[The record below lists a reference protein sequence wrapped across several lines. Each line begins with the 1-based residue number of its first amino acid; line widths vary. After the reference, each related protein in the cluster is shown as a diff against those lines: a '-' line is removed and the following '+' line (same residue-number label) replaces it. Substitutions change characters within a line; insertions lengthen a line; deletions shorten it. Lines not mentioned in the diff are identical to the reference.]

1 MSTMNNQT
9 TSLANAKATR
19 IPTTAQ
25 NRRGGGKYSVN
36 LVCAKGNRK
45 SLTVSKKLAEELA
58 LKNDVYIT
66 VYADNGLIALSSAAI
81 DEDSVSYSFSND
93 KDRIVYNA
101 ALAYFLA
108 DTFDLDYEKHTSHSF
123 NNIVFDTIQ
132 GNKAA
137 IVTMTAQASGVN
149 TPAPL
154 AEQEADNDNHMDD

>member
-25 NRRGGGKYSVN
+25 TRRGGKYSVN

-58 LKNDVYIT
+58 LTSDVYIT

-81 DEDSVSYSFSND
+81 DEDSASYSFSND

-123 NNIVFDTIQ
+123 NNVMFDTIQ
-132 GNKAA
+132 GIKAA
-137 IVTMTAQASGVN
+137 IVVMNAQANGVTAP
-149 TPAPL
+149 TPHI
-154 AEQEADNDNHMDD
+154 EQEADNDSKFDD

>member
-1 MSTMNNQT
+1 MNNQT

-108 DTFDLDYEKHTSHSF
+108 DTFDL
-123 NNIVFDTIQ
+123 
-132 GNKAA
+132 A
-137 IVTMTAQASGVN
+137 
-149 TPAPL
+149 
-154 AEQEADNDNHMDD
+154 

>member
-1 MSTMNNQT
+1 MSNIKNQT
-9 TSLANAKATR
+9 TCLANAKATR
-19 IPTTAQ
+19 IPTAAQ
-25 NRRGGGKYSVN
+25 TKRGGKYSVN

-58 LKNDVYIT
+58 LTTDVYIT
-66 VYADNGLIALSSAAI
+66 VYAENGWIALSPAAI
-81 DEDSVSYSFSND
+81 DEDSVSYSFSNG

-123 NNIVFDTIQ
+123 SNVVFATLQ
-132 GNKAA
+132 GIKTA
-137 IVTMTAQASGVN
+137 IVVMTAQSSGVT

-154 AEQEADNDNHMDD
+154 AEQEADNDSKLND

>member
-1 MSTMNNQT
+1 MSNIKNQT
-9 TSLANAKATR
+9 TCLANAKATR

-25 NRRGGGKYSVN
+25 TKRGGKYSVN

-58 LKNDVYIT
+58 LTTDVYVT
-66 VYADNGLIALSSAAI
+66 VYADNGWIALSPAAI

-108 DTFDLDYEKHTSHSF
+108 ETFELDYEKHTSYSF
-123 NNIVFDTIQ
+123 SNVVFDTIQ
-132 GNKAA
+132 GIKTA
-137 IVTMTAQASGVN
+137 IVVMNAQASGVT

-154 AEQEADNDNHMDD
+154 AEQEADNDCDLDD

>member
-1 MSTMNNQT
+1 MSNIKNQT
-9 TSLANAKATR
+9 TCLANAKATR

-25 NRRGGGKYSVN
+25 TKRGGKYSVN

-58 LKNDVYIT
+58 LTTDVYVT
-66 VYADNGLIALSSAAI
+66 VYADNGWIALSPAAI

-108 DTFDLDYEKHTSHSF
+108 ETFELDYAKHTSYSF
-123 NNIVFDTIQ
+123 SNVVFDTIQ
-132 GNKAA
+132 GIKAA
-137 IVTMTAQASGVN
+137 IVVMNAQTSGAN

-154 AEQEADNDNHMDD
+154 AEQEADNDSKLND

>member
-25 NRRGGGKYSVN
+25 TRRGGKYSVN

-58 LKNDVYIT
+58 LTTGVYIT
-66 VYADNGLIALSSAAI
+66 VYADNGWIALSPAEI

-101 ALAYFLA
+101 ALVHFLA
-108 DTFDLDYEKHTSHSF
+108 ETFGLDYENCTSHSF
-123 NNIVFDTIQ
+123 GNIVFNTFQ
-132 GNKAA
+132 GIKTA
-137 IVTMTAQASGVN
+137 IVIMTAQASGAN
-149 TPAPL
+149 TPALL
-154 AEQEADNDNHMDD
+154 AEQEADNDSKFDD

>member
-25 NRRGGGKYSVN
+25 TRGGKYSVN

-58 LKNDVYIT
+58 LTTGVYIT
-66 VYADNGLIALSSAAI
+66 VYADNGWIALSPAEI

-101 ALAYFLA
+101 ALVHFLA
-108 DTFDLDYEKHTSHSF
+108 ETFGLDYENCTSHSF
-123 NNIVFDTIQ
+123 GNIVFNTFQ
-132 GNKAA
+132 GIKTA
-137 IVTMTAQASGVN
+137 IVIMTAQASGVN

-154 AEQEADNDNHMDD
+154 AEQEADNDSKFDD

>member
-25 NRRGGGKYSVN
+25 TRRGGKYSVN

-58 LKNDVYIT
+58 LTTGVYIT
-66 VYADNGLIALSSAAI
+66 VYADNGWIALSPAEI

-101 ALAYFLA
+101 ALVHFLA
-108 DTFDLDYEKHTSHSF
+108 EAFGLDYENCTSHSF
-123 NNIVFDTIQ
+123 GNIVFNTFQ
-132 GNKAA
+132 GIKTA
-137 IVTMTAQASGVN
+137 IVIMTAQASGVN

-154 AEQEADNDNHMDD
+154 AEQEADNDSKFDD

>member
-1 MSTMNNQT
+1 MSNIITC
-9 TSLANAKATR
+9 LADAKATR

-25 NRRGGGKYSVN
+25 TKRGGKYSVN

-58 LKNDVYIT
+58 LTTVVYVT
-66 VYADNGLIALSSAAI
+66 VYAENGCIALSPAAI

-108 DTFDLDYEKHTSHSF
+108 DTFGLDYEKHTSHSF
-123 NNIVFDTIQ
+123 GNVVFDTLQ
-132 GNKAA
+132 GIKTA
-137 IVTMTAQASGVN
+137 IVVMNAKSSGVN
-149 TPAPL
+149 TSAL
-154 AEQEADNDNHMDD
+154 LTEQEASDDSNVDDCP